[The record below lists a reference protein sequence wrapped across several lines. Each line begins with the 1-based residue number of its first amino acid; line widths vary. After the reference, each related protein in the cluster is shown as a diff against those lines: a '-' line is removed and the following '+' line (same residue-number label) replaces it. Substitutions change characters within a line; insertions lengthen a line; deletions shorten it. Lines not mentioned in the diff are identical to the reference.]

1 MRPLLRLSAAVIAL
15 LTSTTGCGDDAALG
29 AGGSNEGG
37 SSAPGSG
44 GSGTGAGGA
53 GGDGGGS
60 EEIPAV
66 EDPSEPAPVPPSF
79 TDAELASLKVDIDA
93 ALASATASHSAL
105 IVGLETEQVVYERAP
120 DTLRK
125 PASNTKLFTAA
136 ALLRQLGDA
145 HRTAG
150 GAYATSVSGGVVQG
164 DLVLFAQHDPSSS
177 TWFADG
183 ARQPFD
189 ALASELA
196 AAGITRV
203 TGGVVARG
211 EFIYEGNSL
220 GTLDVATE
228 RTQAAAAFRASL
240 VAAGITV
247 DGGSS
252 GTIGLTP
259 PSGAT
264 LLAKLPSASVDVLSH
279 AINVPSH
286 NELADLAMRHLGYLG
301 SGTSSYAAGFGE
313 VQATLDELGVA
324 RTGLLLND
332 GSGLSHDNRVSAR
345 HLVELMR
352 ALSNEPEWPAFV
364 RSLAIAGLRGTT
376 AGRMTGTNTAGH
388 FWGKT
393 GTLTGVIT
401 LSGVLY
407 HRHDGQQYLVSLL
420 ANDVA
425 NPTSARAALD
435 AAVGALGG
443 NRRGSTGLPARP
455 ELLGV
460 HDDANAATVQARWSP
475 VDGAQGYLVWR
486 SADGK
491 TWRRDEARYTSA
503 TTFRTLAIDGE
514 LHVRVSAVGAHGEGP
529 PSSVLSARASDD
541 GARVL
546 VVDAN
551 ARYAKSPVPEN
562 PLAWGHDGIVA
573 HTSVLSGSYE
583 SCATSELTS
592 GNVDLGSY
600 DRVVWVLGRESTAD
614 ETFSVDEQERVRAF
628 VEAGG
633 RLFVSGSELGYDL
646 VGEGS
651 PDDVAFA
658 REVLGIGYVADDAAT
673 TLLSRGP
680 ALGTGDALARFS
692 KLGQHEVDFPDVLSP
707 ENGGTSCLRYAR
719 GLGGSACVY
728 TTSSVGARVVA
739 MGVPL
744 EALDD
749 PELGRE
755 LLRLLED

>member
-1 MRPLLRLSAAVIAL
+1 MRLSLRSATLAIAL
-15 LTSTTGCGDDAALG
+15 LAPVTGCGDDTELG
-29 AGGSNEGG
+29 AGGGNEGG
-37 SSAPGSG
+37 SNTPG
-44 GSGTGAGGA
+44 TGGA
-53 GGDGGGS
+53 GEGGGG
-60 EEIPAV
+60 EGGGAVEIPAE
-66 EDPSEPAPVPPSF
+66 EDPSEPAPTPPSF
-79 TDAELASLKVDIDA
+79 SDAELSDLRADIDA
-93 ALASATASHSAL
+93 ALATATASHSAL
-105 IVGLETEQVVYERAP
+105 IVGLETGQVVYERAA

-125 PASNTKLFTAA
+125 PASNTKLFTTA
-136 ALLRQLGDA
+136 ALLRQLGEA

-177 TWFADG
+177 TWFAG
-183 ARQPFD
+183 AARQPFD
-189 ALASELA
+189 ALAAELA

-203 TGGVVARG
+203 TGAVVARG
-211 EFIYEGNSL
+211 ELIYEGNSL
-220 GTLDVATE
+220 GTLDVAAE
-228 RTQAAAAFRASL
+228 RSQAAAAFRAAL
-240 VAAGITV
+240 VAAGVTV

-252 GTIGLTP
+252 GAVGLTP

-286 NELADLAMRHLGYLG
+286 NELADLGMRHLGFLG

-313 VQATLDELGVA
+313 VAATLDELGVDRA
-324 RTGLLLND
+324 GLVLND
-332 GSGLSHDNRVSAR
+332 GSGLSHGNRVSAR

-352 ALSNEPEWPAFV
+352 TLSEEPEWPAFV
-364 RSLAIAGLRGTT
+364 SSLAIAGRRGTVS
-376 AGRMTGTNTAGH
+376 GRMTGANTAGR

-401 LSGVLY
+401 LSGVLH

-435 AAVGALGG
+435 AAVGALAQ
-443 NRRGSTGLPARP
+443 NRRGSTGLPERP

-460 HDDANAATVQARWSP
+460 SDDANAATVEARWSP
-475 VDGAQGYLVWR
+475 VDGAEGYLVWR

-491 TWRRDEARYTSA
+491 TWRRSDARYTTA
-503 TTFRTLAIDGE
+503 TTFRTFAMGGE

-551 ARYAKSPVPEN
+551 ARYAKGPVPEN
-562 PLAWGHDGIVA
+562 PLGWGHDGIVA

-583 SCATSELTS
+583 SCAASELTTGS
-592 GNVDLGSY
+592 VDLGAY
-600 DRVVWVLGRESTAD
+600 DRVLWVLGRESTAD
-614 ETFSVDEQERVRAF
+614 ETFSVGEQERVRAF
-628 VEAGG
+628 VESGG

-646 VGEGS
+646 VAEGS
-651 PDDVAFA
+651 PDDAAFA

-680 ALGTGDALARFS
+680 ALGPGDALARFS
-692 KLGQHEVDFPDVLSP
+692 KLGRHEVAFPDVLTA
-707 ENGGTSCLRYAR
+707 ENGGASCLRYAR
-719 GLGGSACVY
+719 GQGGSACVY
-728 TTSSVGARVVA
+728 TTTTAGARVVA
-739 MGVPL
+739 MGVPI

-755 LLRLLED
+755 LLALLDD